1 MGRQLRIVR
10 EKTEKKAERVYQ
22 ANEVL
27 MTDPLD
33 ENTGVPSTWG
43 LMLEQMVLFKMVKP
57 NGDVM
62 IVWKY
67 Q

>member
-1 MGRQLRIVR
+1 MGRQLRIIR
-10 EKTEKKAERVYQ
+10 EKKETQAERVYQ

-33 ENTGVPSTWG
+33 ENTGVPSTCG

>member
-1 MGRQLRIVR
+1 MGRQLRIIR

-62 IVWKY
+62 IVWRYK
-67 Q
+67 

>member
-1 MGRQLRIVR
+1 
-10 EKTEKKAERVYQ
+10 
-22 ANEVL
+22 

>member
-1 MGRQLRIVR
+1 MGRQLRIIR